1 MRDSKR
7 YKRLEIRMRAR
18 PKRFL
23 RRGRFVGGPRNKS
36 AQAIPLSASKYAAG
50 PTFSDV
56 ELRVETIRS
65 KFAAPNAPSLLTAC
79 EIVSRALHG
88 ANAPLEC
95 GYGRIALSESSPWKE
110 EAESQSDKITIHF
123 RVQSV
128 LQ

>member
-1 MRDSKR
+1 MRIQNDFSDAEGSAEG
-7 YKRLEIRMRAR
+7 LEIKVLR
-18 PKRFL
+18 P
-23 RRGRFVGGPRNKS
+23 
-36 AQAIPLSASKYAAG
+36 IPLSASKYAAG

-56 ELRVETIRS
+56 EIRVETIRS

-88 ANAPLEC
+88 ANAPIEC

-110 EAESQSDKITIHF
+110 ESESQSDKITIRF